1 MYVKEM
7 EYTDF
12 NGVTRKEKFY
22 FNLNESELTEME
34 LSETGGISNLMMK
47 VIETRDTPGLI
58 KIFKDLILKAYGE
71 RSADGKRFI
80 KSPELSTAFSQTEA
94 YNKLFMELST
104 DDKAAADFIN
114 GIIPKDLANKAAS
127 DPKLTASIQELKSQ
141 GV

>member
-1 MYVKEM
+1 MLCKEIEYVD
-7 EYTDF
+7 YFDQP
-12 NGVTRKEKFY
+12 RKEKFY

-127 DPKLTASIQELKSQ
+127 DPKLAASIQELKNQ

>member
-1 MYVKEM
+1 MLCKEIEYVD
-7 EYTDF
+7 YFDQP
-12 NGVTRKEKFY
+12 RKEKFY

-47 VIETRDTPGLI
+47 VIETRD
-58 KIFKDLILKAYGE
+58 KAYGE

-127 DPKLTASIQELKSQ
+127 DPKLAASIQELKNQ